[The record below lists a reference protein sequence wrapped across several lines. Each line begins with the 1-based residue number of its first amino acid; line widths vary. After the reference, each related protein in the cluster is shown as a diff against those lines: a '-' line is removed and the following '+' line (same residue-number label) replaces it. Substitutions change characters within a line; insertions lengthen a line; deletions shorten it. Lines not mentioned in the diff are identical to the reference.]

1 MAKFISHDEQGF
13 AAEQAILISQWLNIG
28 PAYCLCLPYAHCCL
42 VPHSEMQ
49 DEADSTSQS
58 PWEFTVMADTE
69 GGALLNGNWL
79 LKTLA

>member
-1 MAKFISHDEQGF
+1 
-13 AAEQAILISQWLNIG
+13 
-28 PAYCLCLPYAHCCL
+28 
-42 VPHSEMQ
+42 MQ